1 MVLRLHRR
9 KHMAARRTL
18 NMVTKHRALI
28 KHIGIASAVLAV
40 VWISFI
46 YAAINTMCD
55 DNHWPEW
62 A

>member
-1 MVLRLHRR
+1 
-9 KHMAARRTL
+9 MAARRTL

-55 DNHWPEW
+55 DDHWPEW